1 MNLPAD
7 LQDFIRTTFA
17 PEHSQAAAALLAS
30 ARIEDGALPGDRLL
44 RCTAFAARGDL
55 ARLRRYVSMLADD
68 WRVVVV
74 AGEYAL
80 REGVPVQVRDLTL
93 PMRY

>member
-7 LQDFIRTTFA
+7 LQHFVRSSFA
-17 PEHSQAAAALLAS
+17 TDDLQAASALLAS
-30 ARIEDGALPGDRLL
+30 AHIEDGALPGDRLL
-44 RCTAFAARGDL
+44 RCAAFAALGDL

-74 AGEYAL
+74 AGKYAL